1 MVRMIVLKN
10 VTKAFSRRKVLD
22 DISITVDPGEFVCLT
37 GSSGAGK
44 STLMHIL
51 AGAETATAGTV
62 EVDGVDLRIV
72 PPMAL
77 RIFRRRVGVVF
88 QDYKLLPHKTVAQNI
103 AFPLEV
109 CGATDV
115 QIEGRV
121 NELLKQMKLTKVANS
136 LPRELSGGEQARA
149 AIARAIVH
157 SPYIL
162 LADEPTGNLDPAQ
175 SLQIL
180 KLFKAIHNEGT
191 TVVIATHD
199 SGLVDA
205 LNVRVIELEDG
216 SVVRDSPGGYK
227 KTSQKKEETIEP
239 VITKKQPVAKS
250 SEQIIKVT
258 SKKEEPVE
266 QKRRKVRITA
276 IRS

>member
-1 MVRMIVLKN
+1 MIVLKN
-10 VTKAFSRRKVLD
+10 VSKTFSRRKVLD
-22 DISITVDPGEFVCLT
+22 DVSLQVDPGEFVCIT
-37 GSSGAGK
+37 GTSGAGK

-51 AGAETATAGTV
+51 AGAETATMGTV

-72 PPMAL
+72 PPIAL

-109 CGATDV
+109 CGATNV

-121 NELLKQMKLTKVANS
+121 TELLRQMHLVKVANA

-175 SLQIL
+175 SLLIL
-180 KLFKAIHNEGT
+180 KLFKAINKDGT

-205 LNVRVIELEDG
+205 LKERVITLEDG
-216 SVVRDSPGGYK
+216 RVVRDSPGGYRK
-227 KTSQKKEETIEP
+227 ATANKTKSEP
-239 VITKKQPVAKS
+239 VSVHEKPTEKP
-250 SEQIIKVT
+250 IKVE
-258 SKKEEPVE
+258 SLDP
-266 QKRRKVRITA
+266 KRRKVRITA

>member
-1 MVRMIVLKN
+1 MIVLKN
-10 VTKAFSRRKVLD
+10 VSKTFNRRKVLD
-22 DISITVDPGEFVCLT
+22 DVSIQVDPGEFVCIT
-37 GSSGAGK
+37 GTSGAGK

-72 PPMAL
+72 PPIAL

-121 NELLKQMKLTKVANS
+121 MELLRQMRLVKVAKA

-180 KLFKAIHNEGT
+180 KLFKAINKDGT

-205 LNVRVIELEDG
+205 LKVRVITLEDG
-216 SVVRDSPGGYK
+216 RVVRDSPGGYRKSPAKETKSEPEAVQEKHAK
-227 KTSQKKEETIEP
+227 KTPKKAESSDQKK
-239 VITKKQPVAKS
+239 
-250 SEQIIKVT
+250 
-258 SKKEEPVE
+258 
-266 QKRRKVRITA
+266 RKVRITA

>member
-1 MVRMIVLKN
+1 MIVLKN
-10 VTKAFSRRKVLD
+10 VSKTFSHRKVLD
-22 DISITVDPGEFVCLT
+22 DVSIQVDPGEFVCIT
-37 GSSGAGK
+37 GTSGAGK

-51 AGAETATAGTV
+51 AGAETATVGTV

-72 PPMAL
+72 PQMAL

-121 NELLKQMKLTKVANS
+121 TELLKQMKLTKVANS
-136 LPRELSGGEQARA
+136 LPRELSGGEQART

-180 KLFKAIHNEGT
+180 KLFKAIHKDGT

-205 LNVRVIELEDG
+205 LKERVIELEDG
-216 SVVRDSPGGYK
+216 RVIRDSPGGYK
-227 KTSQKKEETIEP
+227 KAPTKEEKAEPVTAQKKSPLKNSEQSVKVSQKM
-239 VITKKQPVAKS
+239 
-250 SEQIIKVT
+250 
-258 SKKEEPVE
+258 EEPTE